1 MMYEKKTLPN
11 GVRILTEHVPGVRSV
26 SLGIWVGTGS
36 RHESAGENGAAHFIE
51 HMVFKGTQSRTAAQL
66 AQEMDAIGGQVNA
79 FTTKECTCFYARV
92 LDTHLNQA
100 ADILCDMFFH
110 SRFDDADVETER
122 GVILEEIGMYEDS
135 PEDLVMGQLTENV
148 WAGQALGREI
158 LGTEQTVS
166 GVGSKTLRQYA
177 DQFYTG
183 KRIFISVSGK
193 VDEQRF
199 IRVCEDLFASRA
211 PGAALA
217 ERPQTQYRK
226 STILTQKDIEQNHI
240 CIGYRGF
247 DMFDPRKYAVSIFSS
262 LLGGGMSSRLFR
274 KIRED
279 AGLAYTV
286 QSYGTSYRDAGIF
299 CIYTALAPKS
309 EKECLELIRREL
321 DAVKKDG
328 FTEDEIARAKE
339 QLKAGIIMDLEN
351 TASRMKFLA
360 KREIYGGGERN
371 SDEIVKKVDAVT
383 ADDVQAVANELI
395 DHENVSV
402 SVVGKVRDESFYT
415 GYFS

>member
-1 MMYEKKTLPN
+1 MKAVLDN
-11 GVRILTEHVPGVRSV
+11 GVTIVTESMPYLRSATFGVWVAGGSAADPDA
-26 SLGIWVGTGS
+26 SQGI
-36 RHESAGENGAAHFIE
+36 AHFAE
-51 HMVFKGTQSRTAAQL
+51 HMAFKGTQARTSEQIAQ
-66 AQEMDAIGGQVNA
+66 QFDMIGGYVNA
-79 FTTKECTCFYARV
+79 FTAKEVTCYYAKT
-92 LDTHLNQA
+92 LDTHIEQGMDLLADMVLNPA
-100 ADILCDMFFH
+100 YAPD
-110 SRFDDADVETER
+110 ETETEKK
-122 GVILEEIGMYEDS
+122 VILEEISMYEDS

-183 KRIFISVSGK
+183 KRIFMSVSGK